1 MGKHKKRNK
10 RNKRRNKR
18 RTHRKKVVHKKSKGF
33 SSYTREFIHSRADGK
48 CQFPDCD
55 RAGSQCHHI
64 VPKSIALNKYHWKI
78 SKINA
83 LDNGIYFCRRCH
95 EKLHR
100 NFEWKSFIPLFKEI
114 IYNSTCN

>member
-1 MGKHKKRNK
+1 MGKHRKKKRRRKAKK
-10 RNKRRNKR
+10 RQPK
-18 RTHRKKVVHKKSKGF
+18 KKVRHKSCKGF
-33 SSYTREFIHSRADGK
+33 SSYIRFLLCDRADGK

-114 IYNSTCN
+114 ICNSTYN